1 MEAMF
6 SGGDLVSWVS
16 PDQNDF
22 YILYR
27 NVAAGDRVY
36 VLYKPEPTEYGSTN
50 SKVIDAVVLV

>member
-1 MEAMF
+1 MF

-27 NVAAGDRVY
+27 NVGAGDRVY